1 MDGPPAGGLLVA
13 EVDNLADDF
22 AEVERPLLA
31 RIEELQAT
39 VKRLNRRCQ
48 VAEAGVAAKFDS
60 PLQEGRL
67 ADTEAAARAHDAG
80 VERAALERAAK
91 ECDKLRARARAS
103 WSHEYGSGLTT
114 AYEAAADAIRALAES
129 VRTPE
134 DRRASPRPGD
144 PIVEQLADLPPGGGS

>member
-1 MDGPPAGGLLVA
+1 MTRETEHRERARRWLEGHLRRVMDGPPAGGLLVA

-60 PLQEGRL
+60 PLQEGRS
-67 ADTEAAARAHDAG
+67 T
-80 VERAALERAAK
+80 
-91 ECDKLRARARAS
+91 
-103 WSHEYGSGLTT
+103 
-114 AYEAAADAIRALAES
+114 
-129 VRTPE
+129 
-134 DRRASPRPGD
+134 RRHRGRRPSPRRRG
-144 PIVEQLADLPPGGGS
+144 